1 MKLNRNEILLF
12 YLPLAC
18 LFLLTPGAFNTLW
31 KTYLSGP
38 LILVMAI
45 SIITGIV
52 LNLRRN
58 RIHQDVIEQQSL
70 RKMRETIR
78 LTIHKDLQ
86 IGQTDDDTQ
95 IIIKGSG
102 GSYKITVYELPGEGI
117 ALLECVLNNQIK
129 PVTNKI
135 PSEILVDS
143 GQIWIRDSDIA
154 TQPYELAVWQTE
166 DSSMSLIVDTDQQ
179 LRGVVI
185 NPPYGDGG
193 YSLWKDATGF
203 VLELIPGIHSTEKTK
218 S

>member
-1 MKLNRNEILLF
+1 MKLNRNEFLLF

-18 LFLLTPGAFNTLW
+18 LFFLTPGAFNTWW

-38 LILVMAI
+38 LILAIAI

-58 RIHQDVIEQQSL
+58 RIPQDAIGQQSL
-70 RKMRETIR
+70 RKKPETIR

-95 IIIKGSG
+95 TVIKGSG
-102 GSYKITVYELPGEGI
+102 GSCEITVYELPGEGI

-129 PVTNKI
+129 PVMDNP

-143 GQIWIRDSDIA
+143 GQIWIRDSELA
-154 TQPYELAVWQTE
+154 TQSYELAVWQTE
-166 DSSMSLIVDTDQQ
+166 DSSMRLIVDADQQ
-179 LRGVVI
+179 VRGVVI
-185 NPPYGDGG
+185 NLPYR
-193 YSLWKDATGF
+193 
-203 VLELIPGIHSTEKTK
+203 K
-218 S
+218 SRYFF